1 MTKFGVDT
9 SDRDFSAAFVI
20 HVAFAGDLR
29 QRTAIARLE
38 EAVGLANAIDLKVV
52 HSEIATLSAPRPA
65 TLLGAGR
72 VEALRAALDA
82 QNPRPALVIVDAALT
97 PVQHRNLEKELD
109 AKVLDRTALILEIFG
124 ERARTAEGRLQV
136 DLAHLT
142 YQKSRLVR
150 SWTHLERQRGGRG
163 FLGGPGERQ
172 IESDRRDIQNK
183 IDRLKERIEQVRRT
197 RTLQREKRKKA
208 PHPVVALVGYTNA
221 GKSTLFNR
229 LSRSDVVA
237 RDQLFATLDP
247 TMRAVDLPSG
257 QRIIVSDT
265 VGFISDL
272 PTQLVAAFRA
282 TLEEVNEA
290 DLILHVRDAAHED
303 SDAQRN
309 DVIDVLSQLGVDA
322 SDNRPVIELMNKID
336 LLNEDDREALLAA
349 SRTVKADAPMTIEEP
364 ARVGVSSVTG
374 EGIEVLSD
382 LIDAVLTV
390 DRETY
395 SVALNSSDGAPIAW
409 LHSHG
414 DVLSESE
421 GAAAVTLK
429 VRLSEKTAGQFRKFY
444 PQVQLEIDRST
455 ASRRFA

>member
-1 MTKFGVDT
+1 
-9 SDRDFSAAFVI
+9 
-20 HVAFAGDLR
+20 
-29 QRTAIARLE
+29 
-38 EAVGLANAIDLKVV
+38 
-52 HSEIATLSAPRPA
+52 
-65 TLLGAGR
+65 
-72 VEALRAALDA
+72 
-82 QNPRPALVIVDAALT
+82 
-97 PVQHRNLEKELD
+97 
-109 AKVLDRTALILEIFG
+109 
-124 ERARTAEGRLQV
+124 
-136 DLAHLT
+136 
-142 YQKSRLVR
+142 
-150 SWTHLERQRGGRG
+150 
-163 FLGGPGERQ
+163 
-172 IESDRRDIQNK
+172 
-183 IDRLKERIEQVRRT
+183 
-197 RTLQREKRKKA
+197 
-208 PHPVVALVGYTNA
+208 
-221 GKSTLFNR
+221 
-229 LSRSDVVA
+229 
-237 RDQLFATLDP
+237 
-247 TMRAVDLPSG
+247 MRAVDLPSG

-322 SDNRPVIELMNKID
+322 SDNRPVIEVMNKID

-364 ARVGVSSVTG
+364 ARVGVSAVTG
-374 EGIEVLSD
+374 EGIEVLND